1 METAALALLQVETVA
16 VDTNRLNLLFALL
29 AIAVLSVGLSA
40 VLSSFVSWGGG
51 LWVNGGVTVLL
62 FVVLGYYVM
71 EYHYLEHGYF
81 LINFV

>member
-1 METAALALLQVETVA
+1 MAAAAIAMLQVETVA

-40 VLSSFVSWGGG
+40 LLSSFVSWGGG
-51 LWVNGGVTVLL
+51 LWVNAGVTILL
-62 FVVLGYYVM
+62 FVALGYYVM
-71 EYHYLEHGYF
+71 EYHYLERGYF

>member
-1 METAALALLQVETVA
+1 MYALALPLLQAETVE
-16 VDTNRLNLLFALL
+16 VEPSRLNLLFALL

-40 VLSSFVSWGGG
+40 LVSSFVSAGGG
-51 LWVNGGVTVLL
+51 LWVGGGVTILL

-71 EYHYLEHGYF
+71 EYHYLDHGYF

>member
-1 METAALALLQVETVA
+1 MDAVALLLLQVETVA

-40 VLSSFVSWGGG
+40 LLSSFVSWGGG
-51 LWVNGGVTVLL
+51 LWVNAGVTTLL
-62 FVVLGYYVM
+62 FVALGYYVM
-71 EYHYLEHGYF
+71 EYHYLERGYF